1 MLSLI
6 LRIIKS
12 GISHFYYFIYTV
24 YASCLQFCLSLCLGK
39 GKHTHNSHLFSLFSA
54 ASSPQPWENATVPSH
69 CKQGRNC
76 SSSLKKNNP

>member
-6 LRIIKS
+6 LRIITS

-39 GKHTHNSHLFSLFSA
+39 GKQTHNSHFCLVFSLQPLVHSLGRM
-54 ASSPQPWENATVPSH
+54 PQCPLTANKAGTAHLV
-69 CKQGRNC
+69 
-76 SSSLKKNNP
+76 